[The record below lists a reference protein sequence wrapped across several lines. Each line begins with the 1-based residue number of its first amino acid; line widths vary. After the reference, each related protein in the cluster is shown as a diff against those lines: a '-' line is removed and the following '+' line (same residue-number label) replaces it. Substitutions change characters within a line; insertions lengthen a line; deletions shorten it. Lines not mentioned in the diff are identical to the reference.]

1 MLLNMKYI
9 SICLN
14 GGISVSDYDNH
25 NDDDDDDDD
34 VEHSAISHLPTPA
47 IWHCRPPRSP
57 TLKPEAWQNIFT
69 IILVATLM
77 LTQIR

>member
-1 MLLNMKYI
+1 MLANFKYI
-9 SICLN
+9 SMCLN
-14 GGISVSDYDNH
+14 DGIGVSDCDYHNH
-25 NDDDDDDDD
+25 YEDDD
-34 VEHSAISHLPTPA
+34 VEQSAISHLPTPA

-77 LTQIR
+77 LTQV